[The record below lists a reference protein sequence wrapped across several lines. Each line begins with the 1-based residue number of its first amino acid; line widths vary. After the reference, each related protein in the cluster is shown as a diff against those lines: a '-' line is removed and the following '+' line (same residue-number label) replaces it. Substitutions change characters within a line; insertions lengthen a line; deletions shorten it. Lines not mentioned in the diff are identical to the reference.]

1 MSTRKRKNY
10 LKDNIIEGEK
20 PIYFEEKGY
29 KQCPIV
35 IVEEKPIEIDGV
47 KPGSYI
53 ANNIG
58 QVFNKNGKEIK
69 PNKLNTGYYNY
80 RLVTGEKK
88 PKYKHILAHRLF
100 METFKPIENPEEYTV
115 NHRNMD
121 KSKNEL
127 DNLEW
132 VSQKENNDKKDEVML
147 LDGTKNYHALF
158 SFEDLKIIVD
168 ELEKYTTY
176 SEILNILG
184 KPDTKVNRDY
194 IGNIKRGK
202 TYKRELKMIL
212 DGKVQRLE
220 GESS

>member
-1 MSTRKRKNY
+1 MSIRKRKNY
-10 LKDNIIEGEK
+10 LKDNIVETEK
-20 PIYFEEKGY
+20 PIYFESKDY

-35 IVEEKPIEIDGV
+35 IVEEKPIEIEGV
-47 KPGSYI
+47 KPGSYT

-58 QVFNKNGKEIK
+58 QVFNKDGKEIK
-69 PNKLNTGYYNY
+69 PCKINTGYYTY

-88 PKYKHILAHRLF
+88 PKYKYILAHRLF
-100 METFKPIENPEEYTV
+100 METFNPIENPKEYTV

-132 VSQKENNDKKDEVML
+132 ISQKENNDKRDEIML
-147 LDGTKNYHALF
+147 LDGTKNYNALF
-158 SFEDLKIIVD
+158 SFEDLQIIVT
-168 ELEKYTTY
+168 ELEKCTPY
-176 SEILNILG
+176 SDILNILG

-202 TYKRELKMIL
+202 TYKREVKMIL